1 MMEIVFGCLE
11 YLFFVQHL
19 YTLTLNRPDLQLE
32 IITSISKQTNLERL
46 IFEDLMHIVKYNRY
60 RKVSGAFLCQSLYE
74 NNPSISQKSFIG
86 NGIPLWIANN
96 NRFAKM
102 DDNLPL
108 KFLLILLLPVIM
120 EDLTFLYL

>member
-1 MMEIVFGCLE
+1 
-11 YLFFVQHL
+11 
-19 YTLTLNRPDLQLE
+19 
-32 IITSISKQTNLERL
+32 
-46 IFEDLMHIVKYNRY
+46 MHSVKCDRY
-60 RKVSGAFLCQSLYE
+60 RKVSGALLFPSLYE

-108 KFLLILLLPVIM
+108 KFLLILLLLVIM